1 MTAFSY
7 DDLLGFVRGLDAE
20 DLATVDARRVPGA
33 VSEAWAEDLHTDLS
47 EGVLRILKMER
58 FLADVARTGADLMG
72 RFGSAAIT
80 YAADAEQSRIER
92 LDDEVDEV
100 DDI

>member
-7 DDLLGFVRGLDAE
+7 DDLLGFVRGLDAD
-20 DLATVDARRVPGA
+20 DLTTVDARRVPGA

-80 YAADAEQSRIER
+80 YASDAEQSRVER
-92 LDDEVDEV
+92 LAEDDEDET
-100 DDI
+100 